1 MLGLG
6 PRRSGESL
14 DEAAWEMEL
23 TKNRELGRAKKI
35 APEVAKVKIT
45 PNDIIKGE
53 SGQDRRS
60 HRLL

>member
-23 TKNRELGRAKKI
+23 TKPRDLGRAKKI
-35 APEVAKVKIT
+35 ALEVANKKE
-45 PNDIIKGE
+45 G
-53 SGQDRRS
+53 
-60 HRLL
+60 